1 MTIVSN
7 VKTTLVSLKGA
18 QASLSMLSQNTTN
31 DEAKCIFH
39 ECMME
44 LDDIILDL
52 KTRISKLEY
61 EEPSY
66 KGL

>member
-31 DEAKCIFH
+31 DEAKRVFH

-44 LDDIILDL
+44 LDDIILDI
-52 KTRISKLEY
+52 KGRISKLEY